1 MLLST
6 AVMAQERTVENRP
19 YTDLR
24 PFHFGVI
31 VGAHVQDIDFKGT
44 GPQTI
49 TLEDGTT
56 QEALVTADQSRW
68 DAGINVGVLGELRLS
83 THFQLRVAPTM
94 YFGSR
99 HIEFHDLL
107 NLDDKGR
114 PSVARQ
120 DMKSAYIASSVDMIF
135 AAPRFNNHRP
145 YIMAGVVPT
154 LNLSTKS
161 SDYLKLK
168 RYQMSAEIGIGCDF
182 YLPFFKLRPELKWVF
197 GLGNALDTNHV
208 NELRDKNMIK
218 YANSVK
224 DARTRMIVLSF
235 HFE

>member
-6 AVMAQERTVENRP
+6 AATAQERTVENRP

-31 VGAHVQDIDFKGT
+31 VGAHVQDIDFKGA

-99 HIEFHDLL
+99 HIEYHDLL
-107 NLDDKGR
+107 NLNDKGM
-114 PSVARQ
+114 PTVARQ